1 MMKITILPVEK
12 RDEPLDKVMLYNLI
26 KRSEEDLLSGCPCLK
41 EVILEI
47 KIHPTFVKYN
57 SVPAGICDFI
67 EDENV
72 VKMKISTYPM
82 QEPER
87 VYKLIS
93 EKLYGLKRTL
103 SY

>member
-12 RDEPLDKVMLYNLI
+12 KEEPLDKVVLYNLI
-26 KRSEEDLLSGCPCLK
+26 KRSQEDLLSGCPFLK

-67 EDENV
+67 ENENI
-72 VKMKISTYPM
+72 VKMKIATYPM
-82 QEPER
+82 QRPER
-87 VYKLIS
+87 VYTLIS
-93 EKLYGLKRTL
+93 EKLYSLKRTL
-103 SY
+103 TN